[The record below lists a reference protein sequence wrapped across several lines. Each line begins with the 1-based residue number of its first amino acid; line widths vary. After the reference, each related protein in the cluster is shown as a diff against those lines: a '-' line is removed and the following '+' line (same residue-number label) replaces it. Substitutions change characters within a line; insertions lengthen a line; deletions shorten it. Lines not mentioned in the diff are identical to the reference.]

1 MPEMS
6 SKRSSSRVRGTWHK
20 YPQRALNR
28 PLRQCRVLGTRP
40 DARDVWSRVEIAS
53 GAGGAINEVRKRRVS
68 ALPGAF
74 WGKGWGTLTSRRSEN
89 RNPPR
94 RAVSISLSFFLS
106 FSHPLLSAPFVSLS
120 LSLFHAYSP
129 PSRFSSL
136 TLSSTSSR
144 MRSFVPTYPTTSSS
158 SFSSLPPSLAY
169 MYVKRGALSSCF
181 RLTYPNVPPLPLFP
195 RLRSPTVLLFF
206 SFVTTRYSPLFQRLS
221 SRHSF
226 DILPASDSSLSF
238 YFCYFA
244 LCLFILQC
252 YFSSTVRNWLL
263 VNRVWRCAIDVSS
276 TKLLQVEKF

>member
-94 RAVSISLSFFLS
+94 RAVSISFFLS

-120 LSLFHAYSP
+120 PSCTRTLLHLDFPLLLFP
-129 PSRFSSL
+129 
-136 TLSSTSSR
+136 STSSR

-263 VNRVWRCAIDVSS
+263 VNRVRRCAIDVSIA
-276 TKLLQVEKF
+276 KLLQVEKF